1 MTKTTDEKVD
11 DLARM
16 VAEGFT
22 DLQGEIADVRTT
34 IATKSDLADLEQ
46 RMAIEMDR
54 HLGAVRADYD
64 SLAGRVKNLESA
76 R

>member
-1 MTKTTDEKVD
+1 
-11 DLARM
+11 
-16 VAEGFT
+16 
-22 DLQGEIADVRTT
+22 
-34 IATKSDLADLEQ
+34 
-46 RMAIEMDR
+46 MAIEMDR